1 MKKKN
6 IFKVIASALCATLFM
21 TSFACSNSK
30 KEEDAGVDGSTTSST
45 TTTNVQGQ
53 YLYKD
58 GVSEYSVL
66 IPNDANVY
74 EDFAAMELVAN
85 LEKSTGNKIPIV
97 TDKTLKN
104 KNRVISLGHTRLWD
118 EKVDKTLSDREI
130 TEGGYYITTIDNNI
144 YISSPDSTSGSGTLY
159 GVYDFL
165 KDVID
170 YEFYAADEIQ
180 YVETQEIPLVKY
192 EGKAVNPTF
201 EMRML
206 PNADLRDN
214 PTTVKRYRMTSPSA
228 EFGLVTWGHGQ
239 ASQYVNP
246 SVKCTC
252 GEAGCGGK
260 TYIQHHPDW
269 FAEGGRQ
276 LCWSAGPAL
285 EKVVADRFIQYFQEY
300 PDAQY
305 FMFGQEDN
313 LIVCQCDD
321 CVAAVEEYAGT
332 YGGLQV
338 AFMNNVIKR
347 TTAWLEENQP
357 GRRVKYIVYAYYG
370 TEEAPVKVDENS
382 QTVAYSEKVIP
393 TDDLYIFY
401 TPIGANFAFQ
411 IDSPKNADVYK
422 NLSDWSVIADGQ
434 IIMYLYDINFH
445 HYLINFNNFGTVKGM
460 YEQCEE
466 FGVACI
472 SSQAADSYTAV
483 FQEMRAY
490 VESNLMWNL
499 DQSYDDLVRKFMKAY
514 FRDAWEYIY
523 EFYEITRD
531 RYSFYQNMIKP
542 DSGGIYGDV
551 LTSELWDFSSVD
563 KMDKAFDSAL
573 ASIEKYQESDPVLYE
588 KLKNRIKKEYLS
600 PLYLMISLHSSRY
613 SAEEMLEMRAEFKY
627 YATMFKLSEIH
638 EGAGFGDLLA

>member
-21 TSFACSNSK
+21 TSFACGGSK
-30 KEEDAGVDGSTTSST
+30 KDDEQGANSST
-45 TTTNVQGQ
+45 DTTIVAPVKGE

-58 GVSEYSVL
+58 GVSEYSVV
-66 IPNDANVY
+66 IPNDANYY
-74 EDFAAMELVAN
+74 EDFAASELVDN
-85 LEKSTGNKIPIV
+85 LERSTGNRIPIV
-97 TDKTLKN
+97 KEKSMKN
-104 KNRVISLGHTRLWD
+104 KNRVISLGHTNLWD
-118 EKVDKTLSDREI
+118 EKVGITLSDTDIPES
-130 TEGGYYITTIDNNI
+130 GYYIKTVENNI
-144 YISSPDSTSGSGTLY
+144 YISTPDSTSGSGTLY

-165 KDVID
+165 MDIID
-170 YEFYAADEIQ
+170 YEFFAADEIQ
-180 YVETQEIPLVKY
+180 YAEKNEIPLGNY
-192 EGKAVNPTF
+192 EGRMVNPTF

-206 PNADLRDN
+206 PNKDLRDN
-214 PTTVKRYRMTSPSA
+214 PNTVKRYRMTSPSEA
-228 EFGLVTWGHGQ
+228 FGLVNWGHGQ
-239 ASQYVNP
+239 VSKFVVPNA
-246 SVKCTC
+246 KCTC
-252 GEAGCGGK
+252 GETGCSGK
-260 TYIQHHPDW
+260 TYSQHHPDW
-269 FAEGGRQ
+269 YASGASQ
-276 LCWSAGPAL
+276 LCWSAGAGL
-285 EKVVADRFIQYFQEY
+285 EKVVAERFIQYFQDY

-313 LIVCQCDD
+313 LSVCDCDR
-321 CVAAVEEYAGT
+321 CVKAIEEYAGNP
-332 YGGLQV
+332 GGLQV
-338 AFMNNVIKR
+338 AFMNKVIER
-347 TTAWLEENQP
+347 TTAWLAQNQP

-370 TEEAPVKVDENS
+370 TEEAPVKLDANG
-382 QTVAYSEKVIP
+382 QTVAYSDRVVPAE
-393 TDDLYIFY
+393 DLYIFY
-401 TPIGANFAFQ
+401 TPIGANFAYQ
-411 IDSPKNADVYK
+411 INSPINADVYK

-445 HYLINFNNFGTVKGM
+445 HYLVNFNNFNTVKGM

-472 SSQAADSYTAV
+472 SSQAADSYTAC

-490 VESNLMWNL
+490 VESQLMWNV

-514 FRDAWEYIY
+514 FKDAWEYIY
-523 EFYEITRD
+523 EFYKITRD
-531 RYSFYQNMIKP
+531 RYSFYQNMVKP
-542 DSGGIYGDV
+542 DTGSIYGDV
-551 LTSELWDFSSVD
+551 LTSELWTFASVD
-563 KMDKAFDSAL
+563 KMDKAFDNAL